1 MIYYYYGKN
10 IIYIYIY
17 MIYFYYGKDLI
28 HLILSLYHGAKVS
41 VQILYS
47 CVLVSGGMLP
57 LPLCGRTKN
66 ASQANS
72 LPVVQMPARWRGFV
86 LKVLWMYLKVE
97 KKHEFVH
104 VHPTEQVSRLVCKWK
119 IMLLAPLTEVP
130 CWITRFNG
138 PFLVTCRIPS
148 DKTNMVC

>member
-1 MIYYYYGKN
+1 
-10 IIYIYIY
+10 

-28 HLILSLYHGAKVS
+28 YLILSLYHGAKVS

-47 CVLVSGGMLP
+47 CVLVSGGLFP

-97 KKHEFVH
+97 RNMNLFMFTPQSKFHGWF
-104 VHPTEQVSRLVCKWK
+104 
-119 IMLLAPLTEVP
+119 A
-130 CWITRFNG
+130 NG
-138 PFLVTCRIPS
+138 KSCS
-148 DKTNMVC
+148 